1 MVPDSVDAKIIAPLQ
16 NQEAGRLFWLGLVD
30 GERRAKP
37 FIVMSSRAALGSEE
51 SCRIVGEL
59 SLLKPGTSGSIH
71 AILSVDES
79 DVNLNEIRNATDLSE
94 ELHESLLASLQL
106 FFGEGVSIESVTDFN
121 KIGDIYEE

>member
-1 MVPDSVDAKIIAPLQ
+1 MVPDSVDVRIVAPAQ
-16 NQEAGRLFWLGLVD
+16 KQEGGRIFWLGRVE
-30 GERRAKP
+30 GERKAKP
-37 FIVMSSRAALGSEE
+37 FIVMSSRAAPGSEE

-59 SLLKPGTSGSIH
+59 SLSKASMPGSSS

-94 ELHESLLASLQL
+94 ELHESLLESLRLL
-106 FFGEGVSIESVTDFN
+106 FGADTSIARITDFN